1 MKADD
6 RTLSSMQSTLYYNG
20 ACPLCRAEMDKLKQC
35 SNGQLNLID
44 VHDLQDFS
52 GIPDKSLLL
61 ERLHLKT
68 TDGHWLT
75 GLDANVAAWQHT
87 PQGKY
92 WRLLLSPLIKPVALV
107 GYRLWLTYYQRQQAR
122 NNLRSSHTPH
132 SKSE

>member
-1 MKADD
+1 
-6 RTLSSMQSTLYYNG
+6 
-20 ACPLCRAEMDKLKQC
+20 MDKLKQC

-52 GIPDKSLLL
+52 GTPDKSRLL

-68 TDGHWLT
+68 TDGHGLT

-107 GYRLWLTYYQRQQAR
+107 GYRLWLAYYQRQQAR
-122 NNLRSSHTPH
+122 NNQRPSHKPH